1 MYILYNSTK
10 YPCKCRP
17 SKTMRYT
24 GLPADFPAPVS
35 GEIKLYDND
44 KFLMRTDVV
53 EKYLRQTFAD
63 GVLTLTNLPEPQ
75 PQPEPEPEPMPD
87 IQGDTDAMLVD
98 LDYRVTLLELG
109 LDDTTTV

>member
-1 MYILYNSTK
+1 MYILYNSVR

-24 GLPADFPAPVS
+24 GLSGDFPTSVS

-44 KFLMRTDVV
+44 NFLMRTDVV
-53 EKYLRQTFAD
+53 ENYLRYTLSN
-63 GVLTLTNLPEPQ
+63 GVLMLTND
-75 PQPEPEPEPMPD
+75 PEPEPAPDMPVEPVPD
-87 IQGDTDAMLVD
+87 VQTDTDSMLVD

-109 LDDTTTV
+109 LDTTAE